1 MKYISRSVC
10 YLVEISPAKSSL
22 KTRPHHVCARETPLC
37 AWIHTSHVLF
47 VTEYSAEQGSSG
59 FSKEH
64 LLGMDAVIMLL
75 VHKQGTRS
83 LEGYIVEY
91 LALANGSELPDC
103 MLIDFFCDGL
113 NRSLKS
119 KVIHKGPCLSFVLCS
134 EDCWF
139 SVHCGCRGGM
149 RHHTH
154 LCDSSRVHK
163 MVATTTSCHVISASH
178 EPSQF
183 TVDLH
188 KPSQVTSL
196 HKCFKRKGQ
205 IKNSIHFDPVYFKK

>member
-22 KTRPHHVCARETPLC
+22 KTRPHHVCARET
-37 AWIHTSHVLF
+37 
-47 VTEYSAEQGSSG
+47 
-59 FSKEH
+59 
-64 LLGMDAVIMLL
+64 
-75 VHKQGTRS
+75 
-83 LEGYIVEY
+83 
-91 LALANGSELPDC
+91 
-103 MLIDFFCDGL
+103 
-113 NRSLKS
+113 LKS
-119 KVIHKGPCLSFVLCS
+119 KVIHKGPRLSFELFFVLCS

-163 MVATTTSCHVISASH
+163 MVATTTSRHIISASH

-183 TVDLH
+183 TVDLHKPSHVTVDLH

-205 IKNSIHFDPVYFKK
+205 IKNSIHFEPCLFQKVKYLCHQIT